1 MTVLM
6 DTDAVV
12 RELRDLS
19 RESLTADAGAVV
31 WLLADDLDQDDGRLE
46 QWAAVD
52 LVGTLARDENIDT
65 GKLAAAAHGS
75 RRSRGRWIA
84 ATRRLTWL
92 TSKPPLRW
100 LVRGGNPERTV
111 DAVLGVLVFV
121 PLLVTW
127 FGLARASAAY
137 SRLATRE
144 PDKATEPFLQLW
156 ERGFDGNLSPWLRFG
171 NVASTAVLFIGLLL
185 VTSAYHAMAR
195 HRSQTVAD
203 EQRAAIAERTG
214 KLVLVLVRAQVVVN
228 ARRAV
233 TPADFTAALGDSA
246 KRLRGMLKT
255 AAEVEDR
262 AVEVLERTEHLTE
275 GLGEAASRLTT
286 ASDRTAAAST
296 AAEQRV
302 LQGVDL
308 LQKAQDQTGAMV
320 GDMVRKS
327 SEALRTAHEEAETVV
342 RDVVSRGT
350 AAVGDMVRQGTEDL
364 TALQTAGLAAV
375 ETSVSQNRDVVRNG
389 VADLRRSQEAV
400 VAAVDATRTAMAEA
414 AVRNTEA
421 VGGVGARV
429 EDAGGKVTE
438 VLQRLA
444 KIQQDVN
451 DRTELAVAAADEV
464 VKSLTAVV
472 DETRMSIVQ
481 LGRVVDH
488 WDAAAAHWENAAEA
502 VERGTRADFGRRRLP
517 TVPGQPSPNRPG
529 Q

>member
-1 MTVLM
+1 MTALM

-12 RELRDLS
+12 RKLRDLC

-31 WLLADDLDQDDGRLE
+31 SQLADDLDQDSGRLE

-52 LVGTLARDENIDT
+52 LVAALARDENIDT
-65 GKLAAAAHGS
+65 GKVAAAAPGGP
-75 RRSRGRWIA
+75 RSRG
-84 ATRRLTWL
+84 
-92 TSKPPLRW
+92 
-100 LVRGGNPERTV
+100 GNRERTV
-111 DAVLGVLVFV
+111 DAFLGVLVFV

-185 VTSAYHAMAR
+185 LTSAYHAMAR
-195 HRSQTVAD
+195 HRSQTAAD
-203 EQRAAIAERTG
+203 KQRAAVAARTG
-214 KLVLVLVRAQVVVN
+214 ELALVLVRTQVVVN
-228 ARRAV
+228 SHRAV

-262 AVEVLERTEHLTE
+262 AVETLERTEHLTH
-275 GLGEAASRLTT
+275 GLGEAATRLTT

-320 GDMVRKS
+320 GDLVRMS
-327 SEALRTAHEEAETVV
+327 SEALRTAHE
-342 RDVVSRGT
+342 
-350 AAVGDMVRQGTEDL
+350 
-364 TALQTAGLAAV
+364 AGLAAV
-375 ETSVSQNRDVVRNG
+375 ETSVSQNRDVVRSG
-389 VADLRRSQEAV
+389 VADLRKSQEAV
-400 VAAVDATRTAMAEA
+400 VAAVDATRTVMADA
-414 AVRNTEA
+414 AVQNTEA

-429 EDAGGKVTE
+429 EDAGAE
-438 VLQRLA
+438 VAEALQLLA

-451 DRTELAVAAADEV
+451 DRTALAVAAADEV
-464 VKSLTAVV
+464 VKSLTAVAG
-472 DETRMSIVQ
+472 ETRTSMVQ

-488 WDAAAAHWENAAEA
+488 WDAAAAHWENAADA
-502 VERGTRADFGRRRLP
+502 VERGTRAEFGRRRLP
-517 TVPGQPSPNRPG
+517 TVPEQPSANRPG